1 MTSRASLFRV
11 RSDTTRPFTVV
22 WISHMLAEVFLLMHP
37 ALVPVFVY
45 EFNLSLF
52 EAGLL
57 VTIPS
62 LCRLAVTIPT
72 GILADKLGPKR
83 FIILSMLIGG
93 VAGILVNQSANVY
106 SLLVGLS
113 LIMMSV
119 TLYHPPGMSVIGRL
133 FPNQAERSK
142 AIGLHGASG
151 SIGQALGTISLG
163 LLLTFG
169 WRFSYLL
176 FAIPLLIWAVVLA
189 GMRIP
194 QLTKRQLQPEP
205 LKTARQKRQVTSS
218 PPKKLISHGFFILL
232 LSMGLNALA
241 NNGVAAFMTTYM
253 TTTDNF
259 SQEAAS
265 IIFGVGPLIGIV
277 GAFAAGFLSSKVGPE
292 KSLVLIYFGQ
302 VTFLLGFVFLPS
314 TIFTA
319 ASFLM
324 YQFFLSAVWTPAN
337 SLVVSLMGEM
347 GGGTAYSF
355 FFFSND
361 APGAISPLIAAVLI
375 ESFGVASPFI
385 LAVILLV
392 SCGLLTKFIKSN

>member
-1 MTSRASLFRV
+1 MTRRASLLRV

-37 ALVPVFVY
+37 ALVPVFIY

-72 GILADKLGPKR
+72 GILADKLGPRR

-133 FPNQAERSK
+133 FPNQAERST

-176 FAIPLLIWAVVLA
+176 FAIPLLIWAVVLS

-194 QLTKRQLQPEP
+194 QLAKRQLQPEP
-205 LKTARQKRQVTSS
+205 LITARQKRQMANS
-218 PPKKLISHGFFILL
+218 PTKKLISHGFSILL

-253 TTTDNF
+253 TTMDF
-259 SQEAAS
+259 SQEVAS
-265 IIFGVGPLIGIV
+265 TIFGAGPLIGIV
-277 GAFAAGFLSSKVGPE
+277 GAIAAGYLSSKVGPE
-292 KSLVLIYFGQ
+292 KSLMLIYFGQ

-314 TIFTA
+314 AILTA

-337 SLVVSLMGEM
+337 SLVVSLMGDI

-375 ESFGVASPFI
+375 ESLGVASPFI
-385 LAVILLV
+385 LAIILLV
-392 SCGLLTKFIKSN
+392 SCGLLAKFIKSN

>member
-1 MTSRASLFRV
+1 
-11 RSDTTRPFTVV
+11 
-22 WISHMLAEVFLLMHP
+22 MLAEVFLLMHP
-37 ALVPVFVY
+37 ALVPVFIY

-72 GILADKLGPKR
+72 GILADKLGPRR

-133 FPNQAERSK
+133 FPNQAERST

-176 FAIPLLIWAVVLA
+176 FAIPLLTWAVVLA

-194 QLTKRQLQPEP
+194 QLAKRQLQPEP
-205 LKTARQKRQVTSS
+205 LITARQKRQMANS
-218 PPKKLISHGFFILL
+218 PTKKLISHGFSILL

-253 TTTDNF
+253 ITMDF
-259 SQEAAS
+259 SQEVAS
-265 IIFGVGPLIGIV
+265 IIFGIGPLIGIV
-277 GAFAAGFLSSKVGPE
+277 GAIAAGYLSSKVGPE
-292 KSLVLIYFGQ
+292 KSLMLIYFGQ
-302 VTFLLGFVFLPS
+302 VTFLLGFVFLPLA
-314 TIFTA
+314 ILTA

-337 SLVVSLMGEM
+337 SLVVSLMGDI

-375 ESFGVASPFI
+375 ESLGVASPFI
-385 LAVILLV
+385 LAIILLV
-392 SCGLLTKFIKSN
+392 SCGLLAKFIKSN

>member
-1 MTSRASLFRV
+1 MTSRASLLRV

-133 FPNQAERSK
+133 FPNQAERST

-169 WRFSYLL
+169 WRFLIP
-176 FAIPLLIWAVVLA
+176 AICNSTFDLGSCLGRNENPPAH
-189 GMRIP
+189 
-194 QLTKRQLQPEP
+194 
-205 LKTARQKRQVTSS
+205 KTATATRTIENCPSK
-218 PPKKLISHGFFILL
+218 
-232 LSMGLNALA
+232 
-241 NNGVAAFMTTYM
+241 
-253 TTTDNF
+253 
-259 SQEAAS
+259 EA
-265 IIFGVGPLIGIV
+265 
-277 GAFAAGFLSSKVGPE
+277 
-292 KSLVLIYFGQ
+292 
-302 VTFLLGFVFLPS
+302 
-314 TIFTA
+314 
-319 ASFLM
+319 
-324 YQFFLSAVWTPAN
+324 
-337 SLVVSLMGEM
+337 
-347 GGGTAYSF
+347 
-355 FFFSND
+355 SN
-361 APGAISPLIAAVLI
+361 
-375 ESFGVASPFI
+375 
-385 LAVILLV
+385 
-392 SCGLLTKFIKSN
+392 